1 MRAVKGIFIVIAL
14 LLVTPQARADDVAVK
29 MFLKKGDRQYKKR
42 TDPKAVDKAKSYYEK
57 VLAVD
62 PDNVK
67 ARWKLARLFYW
78 KGTHAKGKAAKMK
91 IFEQGIRYAQEGIQ
105 KNSKSIGCHYW
116 LGVSYG
122 KFGEAKGI
130 LASLDLV
137 PHLKKEMETVL
148 KLKEGYEYGGAH
160 RVLCRRRFRPHPGTP
175 LFRRRPCTRRTVAGS
190 AGAKTAHGQS
200 VGVPSSGKR
209 PTPARCAWGPSGR
222 RSRPRRCCCRRAG
235 KAPCH
240 RERCPTV
247 LTSGSN
253 VLCAPTHFPCTPG
266 PVMGTK

>member
-14 LLVTPQARADDVAVK
+14 LSVTPQARADDVAVK

-160 RVLCRRRFRPHPGTP
+160 RVLGRLYYKLPGIKGGDNDKAVKHLKKATKIAP
-175 LFRRRPCTRRTVAGS
+175 NNLKSHLFLAEVYIAQGKK
-190 AGAKTAHGQS
+190 AEAKKELQFIIDFPEANFIKKL
-200 VGVPSSGKR
+200 VPESKEEKKQ
-209 PTPARCAWGPSGR
+209 AAKMM
-222 RSRPRRCCCRRAG
+222 A
-235 KAPCH
+235 K
-240 RERCPTV
+240 
-247 LTSGSN
+247 
-253 VLCAPTHFPCTPG
+253 HFG
-266 PVMGTK
+266 